1 MFFLY
6 VTLLISGGLIGYWY
20 FFDRSPVEQPS
31 PQYIKPALN
40 FQSIDWGAFNNNLMK
55 VGYVDFFE
63 LYPLHLYAQIL
74 GVDIYGLEEKYKNEE
89 GFENLTSDLVRRF
102 HENHM
107 LFNVFCDSMV
117 GVNMD
122 LNLMSIDTYNQYLG
136 MDDGSFSYHQN
147 NDF

>member
-1 MFFLY
+1 MFFLF
-6 VTLLISGGLIGYWY
+6 VTLLISVGLIGYWY

-31 PQYIKPALN
+31 PQYIKPELD

-74 GVDIYGLEEKYKNEE
+74 GIDIYGLEEKYNNEE
-89 GFENLTSDLVRRF
+89 GFKNLTSDLVRRF
-102 HENHM
+102 HENQM
-107 LFNVFCDSMV
+107 LFNVFSDGMV

-122 LNLMSIDTYNQYLG
+122 LNLMMIDTHNQYLG
-136 MDDGSFSYHQN
+136 MDDHSFSYHHN

>member
-1 MFFLY
+1 MFFLF

-40 FQSIDWGAFNNNLMK
+40 FQSIDWDVFNNNLMK
-55 VGYVDFFE
+55 IGYVDFFE
-63 LYPLHLYAQIL
+63 LYPLHMYAQIL
-74 GVDIYGLEEKYKNEE
+74 GVDIYGFEAKYKNEE
-89 GFENLTSDLVRRF
+89 GFGNLTSDLVERF

-107 LFNVFCDSMV
+107 LFNVFSNSMV

-122 LNLMSIDTYNQYLG
+122 LNLMLIDTYNHLEI
-136 MDDGSFSYHQN
+136 DDHSFSYHQN